1 MKSFTVIDL
10 SQSSW
15 TLACHRPFIW
25 MFDRTSKTPELSI
38 PARVPGSNLTAL
50 REAKIIED
58 WDVGLNSRH
67 CEWTEHRHWE
77 FHTDLAALAPSTPVT
92 LEAEGLDHS
101 GWILVDTK
109 IVTTFT
115 GSLVRH
121 RFDLTEA
128 LGDGK
133 PHRLAVIF
141 DEPPREQGQIGY
153 SSRSKFFKPRFAYS
167 WDWVPRVVPVGIW
180 DSLRLVTGKIAGEVV
195 RVSTAAPTTITRA
208 AGSLSSSTRPPPRA
222 FTFRSAINPGI
233 ERWMVAKRRL
243 TSICR
248 ASSCGG
254 RTTRGRRMFI
264 RFPCRLTARSDS
276 NQRPVS
282 STFAGSPVME
292 RNPPPRRGSA
302 K

>member
-38 PARVPGSNLTAL
+38 PAHVPGSNLTAL

-153 SSRSKFFKPRFAYS
+153 SSRSKYLQAAICLQLGLGAAHRAGGDMGFTAPGHRENRRRSCA
-167 WDWVPRVVPVGIW
+167 REHR
-180 DSLRLVTGKIAGEVV
+180 DS
-195 RVSTAAPTTITRA
+195 TTITRA
-208 AGSLSSSTRPPPRA
+208 AGSLSSSTRRPAQA
-222 FTFRSAINPGI
+222 FTFRSAISPGT
-233 ERWMVAKRRL
+233 ERWTAAKRRS
-243 TSICR
+243 TSTCR

-254 RTTRGRRMFI
+254 PTTRARRMFI
-264 RFPCRLTARSDS
+264 RFPSRSTGRSDS
-276 NQRPVS
+276 NRRPVS
-282 STFAGSPVME
+282 STSAGSPATA
-292 RNPPPRRGSA
+292 RNPPRHRGFA